1 MRVLE
6 SGRSALAIHTDRRVW
21 KFSSLP
27 KGEEAEAGN
36 APLTAL
42 ILNPKQTLHGKIRWQ
57 GPIHVLPSRPR
68 PTPFPRGIRCRRALS
83 KSACYTRPREH
94 GRTLEQRTSAIQKY
108 SARTCVQPTLLLLLK
123 WALAALVQRQVAHR
137 RARLKPSRRIGNP
150 VVKNM

>member
-57 GPIHVLPSRPR
+57 GPITRATLKASPNAVSTRHTMSTGIKQICVLHQ
-68 PTPFPRGIRCRRALS
+68 A
-83 KSACYTRPREH
+83 
-94 GRTLEQRTSAIQKY
+94 
-108 SARTCVQPTLLLLLK
+108 
-123 WALAALVQRQVAHR
+123 
-137 RARLKPSRRIGNP
+137 
-150 VVKNM
+150 